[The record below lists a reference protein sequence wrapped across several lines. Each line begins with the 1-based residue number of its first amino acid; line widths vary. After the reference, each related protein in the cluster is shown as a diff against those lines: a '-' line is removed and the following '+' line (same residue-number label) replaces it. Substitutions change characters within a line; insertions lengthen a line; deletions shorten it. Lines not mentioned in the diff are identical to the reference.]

1 VSPLLAQPSFIP
13 SKTTT
18 AFPHKIARSHYS
30 HWPTVLNIIWIF
42 FFVAAFFT
50 ALFKLLFLGDQ
61 QVFAQIMTAMFSLSK
76 SAFEISIGLTGVLAL
91 WLGIMRIGERSGF
104 IQLMTQGLTPL
115 FSRLMPDIPKDH
127 PALGAIVM
135 NISANALG
143 LDNAATPMGIKA
155 MKELQTLN
163 PHPDTASNAQ
173 ILFLVINTAG
183 VTLFPVTI
191 FTYRAQLGAV
201 NPTDVFIPILLATYM
216 STLGGLLAVAFVQKI
231 NLLDKVVMAY
241 LGGFTL
247 LVAGIISYFSS
258 LPQQQM
264 LEQSAL
270 MSNVILYT
278 LVVVFIFG
286 AIHKGIN
293 AYEAFIDGAKE
304 GFQTAITIIPYLV
317 AMLVAIGVFRASG
330 ALDLLADLAR
340 YLASLFMIDDRFI
353 DALPTALMKPFSGSG
368 ARAMMIDTMKTMGAD
383 SFAGRLSSIVQG
395 STETTFYVLAIYFG
409 AVGIKNIRHAAAC
422 GIIADFAGIM
432 AAIFVA
438 YWFFG

>member
-1 VSPLLAQPSFIP
+1 M
-13 SKTTT
+13 
-18 AFPHKIARSHYS
+18 
-30 HWPTVLNIIWIF
+30 LNIIWIF

-61 QVFAQIMTAMFSLSK
+61 QVFTQIMAAMFSLSK

-104 IQLMTQGLTPL
+104 IQLLTQGLTPL

-163 PHPDTASNAQ
+163 PQPETASNAQ
-173 ILFLVINTAG
+173 ILFLVINTSG

-231 NLLDKVVMAY
+231 NLFDKVVMAY
-241 LGGFTL
+241 LGGLTL
-247 LVAGIISYFSS
+247 LVGGIIGYFSS

-270 MSNVILYT
+270 VSNIILYT
-278 LVVVFIFG
+278 LVVIFIFG

-330 ALDLLADLAR
+330 ALDLLTDLAR
-340 YLASLFMIDDRFI
+340 YLTSLFMLDDRFI

-368 ARAMMIDTMKTMGAD
+368 ARAMMIDTMKTLGAD

-409 AVGIKNIRHAAAC
+409 AVGIKNIRHAVAC